1 MCCAREANI
10 NAISAIGDRPC
21 VAESSNTRR
30 IFSPVAVPPGSRV
43 STTLCPAPRSFA
55 ASFRICVLLPVPSRP
70 SKVMNFPRR
79 DIVAMIAALM
89 RPCTDPLMTAR
100 ILNSR
105 VRSIRRHHGGLI
117 KMKLSR
123 FLGVICV
130 LFFFSFS
137 LCSWSATPT
146 TITISVDATSAPR
159 KIFHAK
165 LKIPASPGDLILYYP
180 KWIPGEHAP
189 DGPVI
194 DLAGLKFTAGGKT
207 LKWRRDLLDGFTIHV
222 EVPAGV
228 TEISAE
234 LDFLSPA
241 TLEGGF
247 SAGSSATDKLAII
260 SWNQVLLYPKGWKS
274 DDINYSASLKLPDGW
289 KFGTPLP
296 ISSQSGNEIHFAT
309 VSLTTLVDSPV
320 ITGEFLK
327 VVPLAQDP
335 VTEMDIA
342 ADSAAALDAPPEV
355 WEHYRSLVDQAQK
368 LFGAHHY
375 RDYHFLYTLSDHVA
389 HFGLEH
395 HESDDSRVDER
406 ALVDDTDRKLSASL
420 LPHEYVHSWNGKY
433 RRPADLATPDYQ
445 QPMQDDLLWVY
456 EGLTNYLG
464 TVLTARSGL
473 LTADQDR
480 DGLAITAAALD
491 HTPGRE
497 WRNLQDTADAAPEL
511 YFSPLAWGSY
521 RRGVDFYDE
530 DTLNWLWV
538 DVIIRQQ
545 TKGAKSIDDFC
556 HLFHGAPSTGPAL
569 KTYTFDDVVN
579 ALNEIAPYDWRGFW
593 TERLTNHG
601 PGAPLGGIEG
611 SGWKVVYDENPSEMM
626 TSSAGAYHFVPA
638 AFSIGLVLND
648 DGLISDTIDGELT
661 AKAGIAPGMKVVAVN
676 GRRFSADV
684 LRDALKSAKT
694 GTAPIELLV
703 ENTDYYKTFKIDYHG
718 GEKYPHLVRDDS
730 KPDLLTEIL
739 KAK

>member
-1 MCCAREANI
+1 MKLTKILGVVCI
-10 NAISAIGDRPC
+10 AIVAASA
-21 VAESSNTRR
+21 
-30 IFSPVAVPPGSRV
+30 
-43 STTLCPAPRSFA
+43 FA
-55 ASFRICVLLPVPSRP
+55 ASTP
-70 SKVMNFPRR
+70 
-79 DIVAMIAALM
+79 
-89 RPCTDPLMTAR
+89 
-100 ILNSR
+100 
-105 VRSIRRHHGGLI
+105 
-117 KMKLSR
+117 
-123 FLGVICV
+123 
-130 LFFFSFS
+130 
-137 LCSWSATPT
+137 ATPPT
-146 TITISVDATSAPR
+146 VTISVDATHAPR
-159 KIFHAK
+159 KIFHAS
-165 LKIPASPGDLILYYP
+165 LKIPAAPGDLTLYYP

-194 DLAGLKFTAGGKT
+194 DLAGLKFSAAGKT
-207 LKWRRDLLDGFTIHV
+207 LKWRRALDDGFTIHV
-222 EVPAGV
+222 EVPAGT
-228 TEISAE
+228 TEIAAE

-241 TLEGGF
+241 TFEGGF

-260 SWNQVLLYPKGWKS
+260 SWNQVLLYPKGWKA
-274 DDINYSASLKLPDGW
+274 DDINYSASLRLPDGW

-296 ISSQSGNEIHFAT
+296 ISSQSGNEIHFAI

-320 ITGEFLK
+320 IAGEFLK

-355 WEHYRSLVDQAQK
+355 WDHYKSLVDQAQK

-395 HESDDSRVDER
+395 HESDDSRVSEN
-406 ALVDDTDRKLSASL
+406 ALVDETARKQSSGL
-420 LPHEYVHSWNGKY
+420 LPHEYVHSWNGKF
-433 RRPADLATPDYQ
+433 RRPAGLATPDYQ

-464 TVLTARSGL
+464 FVLTARSGL

-491 HTPGRE
+491 HLPGRE

-511 YFSPLAWGSY
+511 YFSPRAWQSW
-521 RRGVDFYDE
+521 RRGVDFYEE

-556 HLFHGAPSTGPAL
+556 HLFHGAPTTGPML
-569 KTYTFDDVVN
+569 KPYTFDDVVN
-579 ALNEIAPYDWRGFW
+579 ALNQIALYDWRGFW

-601 PGAPLGGIEG
+601 PGAPLGGVEG
-611 SGWKVVYDENPSEMM
+611 SGWKVVYDDNPSPMEGGRGRRSVG
-626 TSSAGAYHFVPA
+626 TRYSLGLELGADGNIADTIEGMPA
-638 AFSIGLVLND
+638 AL
-648 DGLISDTIDGELT
+648 
-661 AKAGIAPGMKVVAVN
+661 AGIGPGMKLVAVN
-676 GRRFSADV
+676 GRRFSPEV
-684 LRDALKSAKT
+684 LKDALKAAKD

-703 ENTDYYKTFKIDYHG
+703 ENTDYYKTYKIDYHG
-718 GEKYPHLVRDDS
+718 GEKYPHLVRDES
-730 KPDLLTEIL
+730 KPDLLSDIL
-739 KAK
+739 KAR

>member
-1 MCCAREANI
+1 
-10 NAISAIGDRPC
+10 
-21 VAESSNTRR
+21 
-30 IFSPVAVPPGSRV
+30 
-43 STTLCPAPRSFA
+43 
-55 ASFRICVLLPVPSRP
+55 
-70 SKVMNFPRR
+70 
-79 DIVAMIAALM
+79 
-89 RPCTDPLMTAR
+89 
-100 ILNSR
+100 
-105 VRSIRRHHGGLI
+105 
-117 KMKLSR
+117 MKLSR
-123 FLGVICV
+123 ALGAVCV
-130 LFFFSFS
+130 AILAVST
-137 LCSWSATPT
+137 WAATPPT
-146 TITISVDATSAPR
+146 VTIAVDATTAPR
-159 KIFHAK
+159 KIFHAS
-165 LKIPASPGDLILYYP
+165 LKIPATPGDLTLYYP

-194 DLAGLKFTAGGKT
+194 DLAGLKFAAAGKP
-207 LKWRRDLLDGFTIHV
+207 LKWRRDLLDGFTLHV
-222 EVPAGV
+222 DVPAGV
-228 TEISAE
+228 NEISAD

-241 TLEGGF
+241 TFEGGF

-260 SWNQVLLYPKGWKS
+260 SWNQVLLYPKGFKS
-274 DDINYSASLKLPDGW
+274 DDINYSASLKLPQGW

-296 ISSQSGNEIHFAT
+296 IASQSGNEIKFAT

-335 VTEMDIA
+335 ITEMDIA
-342 ADSAAALDAPPEV
+342 ADSASALEAPQET
-355 WEHYRSLVDQAQK
+355 WNHYKSLVDQAQK

-406 ALVDDTDRKLSASL
+406 ALVDDTSRKLSASL
-420 LPHEYVHSWNGKY
+420 LPHEYVHSWNGKF
-433 RRPADLATPDYQ
+433 RRPAGLATPDYQ

-464 TVLTARSGL
+464 FVLTARSGL

-480 DGLAITAAALD
+480 DDLALTASALD

-497 WRNLQDTADAAPEL
+497 WRNLQDTADAAPQL
-511 YFSPLAWGSY
+511 YFSPRAWESW
-521 RRGVDFYDE
+521 RRSTDFYNE

-569 KTYTFDDVVN
+569 KTYNFDDVVN
-579 ALNEIAPYDWRGFW
+579 ALNQIAPYDWRGFW

-611 SGWKVVYDENPSEMM
+611 SGWKVVYDETPSEMM
-626 TSSAGAYHFVPA
+626 TGSAGAYHFVPA
-638 AFSIGLVLND
+638 AFAIGLVVND
-648 DGLISDTIDGELT
+648 DGAIADSTEGEFA
-661 AKAGIAPGMKVVAVN
+661 AKAGIGPGMKLVAVN
-676 GRRFSADV
+676 GRRFSAEI
-684 LRDALKSAKT
+684 LRDAIKSAKT

>member
-1 MCCAREANI
+1 MNLSRTLGAV
-10 NAISAIGDRPC
+10 C
-21 VAESSNTRR
+21 VA
-30 IFSPVAVPPGSRV
+30 
-43 STTLCPAPRSFA
+43 
-55 ASFRICVLLPVPSRP
+55 VLTS
-70 SKVMNFPRR
+70 
-79 DIVAMIAALM
+79 AL
-89 RPCTDPLMTAR
+89 A
-100 ILNSR
+100 
-105 VRSIRRHHGGLI
+105 GA
-117 KMKLSR
+117 
-123 FLGVICV
+123 
-130 LFFFSFS
+130 
-137 LCSWSATPT
+137 ATPPT
-146 TITISVDATSAPR
+146 VTIAVDATSAPR
-159 KIFHAK
+159 KIFHAS
-165 LKIPASPGDLILYYP
+165 LTIPAAPGDLTLYYP

-194 DLAGLKFTAGGKT
+194 DLAGLKFSAAGKT
-207 LKWRRDLLDGFTIHV
+207 LKWRRDLLDGFTLHV
-222 EVPAGV
+222 DVPPGA
-228 TEISAE
+228 TEIDAE

-241 TLEGGF
+241 TFEGGF
-247 SAGSSATDKLAII
+247 SAGSSATDKLAVI
-260 SWNQVLLYPKGWKS
+260 SWNQVLLYPKGFKS
-274 DDINYSASLKLPDGW
+274 DDINYAASLKLPDGW

-296 ISSQSGNEIHFAT
+296 IASQSGNEIKFAP

-342 ADSAAALDAPPEV
+342 ADSAAALDAPQEA
-355 WEHYRSLVDQAQK
+355 WDHYKNLVDQAQK

-406 ALVDDTDRKLSASL
+406 ALVDDTSRKLSASL
-420 LPHEYVHSWNGKY
+420 LPHEYVHSWNGKF

-464 TVLTARSGL
+464 FVLTARSGL

-480 DGLAITAAALD
+480 DDLAITASVLD
-491 HTPGRE
+491 RQTPGRQ
-497 WRNLQDTADAAPEL
+497 WRNLQDTADAAPQL
-511 YFSPLAWGSY
+511 YFSPRAWESW
-521 RRGVDFYDE
+521 RRGTDFYEE

-556 HLFHGAPSTGPAL
+556 HLFHGAPSTGPMV
-569 KTYTFDDVVN
+569 KTYTFDDVVS
-579 ALNEIAPYDWRGFW
+579 ALNQITPYDWRGFW

-611 SGWKVVYDENPSEMM
+611 SGWKVVYDETPSEML
-626 TSSAGAYHFVPA
+626 SSAAGAYHAVPA
-638 AFSIGLVLND
+638 AVAIGLVLNE
-648 DGLISDTIDGELT
+648 DGSIADTIEGQLA
-661 AKAGIAPGMKVVAVN
+661 AKAGIGPGMKVVAVN
-676 GRRFSADV
+676 SRRFSPEV
-684 LRDALKSAKT
+684 LRDALKSAKNS
-694 GTAPIELLV
+694 TAPIELLV
-703 ENTDYYKTFKIDYHG
+703 ENTDYYKTYKIDYHG

-730 KPDLLTEIL
+730 KPDLLSEIL